1 MHVKTRYILMTTS
14 ALVAAIGAASV
25 PVAAGAADAAA
36 ATGAAEGT
44 TIGEVVVTAE
54 RFKSTVQTTP
64 VAVSAFSPVMLQERQ
79 VISVQQFSS
88 QIPGLVITPATGTS
102 TSARIVLRGAGQ
114 ENSGINFDPAV
125 GIYIDGVYQPRIT
138 GAFFDFFDI
147 DRVEVLRGPQ
157 GTLYGR
163 NSSGGAIKIETKRP
177 SYAWHWGGDI
187 AFGEHSLAEARA
199 FVTGPIVEDQVAF
212 SLSGVSRKRDGF
224 LTAPSYYG
232 RKVNDKDSQAF
243 RAKLLF
249 NPIEKLEI
257 QLSGDYQQDH
267 SDPGIGVPLQ
277 APIGVDTQYATG
289 AGRDLTRTELFG
301 PTFAKLQSVGGSLN
315 ASYQF
320 TPELTLLSITGYRN
334 LRASQQAPLW
344 PTLAAQTSGNG
355 ALNIGTVNR
364 FRDHNFSQEFNL
376 TWVTD
381 KFKGVI
387 GAYYFDEKGEG
398 EQFPP
403 YSAITFQYRGT
414 RATAIFG
421 QLTYN
426 ITEQLSITGGAR
438 ATREEAKFTQF
449 YPAQLAF
456 PQSDEKTFKG
466 TSPKVAVNWQPT
478 PNLLTYVSFT
488 KGFKSGGFN
497 PVPPNTNIGVIGV
510 KGSPTPYGEEKVDSY
525 EAGFKFTTDDHRA
538 RINVAIFEAKY
549 KGLQLPVFFPGTS
562 NSYTSNAS
570 DATIKGIE
578 LEPTWQVTDNLQLY
592 GIMAF
597 QKGKYT
603 SPFVCSD
610 QFGVFQNCDDRKIK
624 GLIPSKVVVGATFS
638 PELSIPGQI
647 KIAADVDYTDNYYN
661 NVSNTG
667 PLVQTPETTLF
678 NGSIAWKAP
687 GGNWS
692 VALEGRNIFNKHY
705 VLAGLQLASP
715 VRPTVTGYPGDPRI
729 IDIRLSADF

>member
-1 MHVKTRYILMTTS
+1 LNVKRRYILLTTS

-25 PVAAGAADAAA
+25 PVAALAADAEAA
-36 ATGAAEGT
+36 T

-114 ENSGINFDPAV
+114 ENSGINFDPGV
-125 GIYIDGVYQPRIT
+125 GVYIDGVYQPRIT

-163 NSSGGAIKIETKRP
+163 NTSGGAIKIETKRP
-177 SYAWHWGGDI
+177 TYDWHYGGDI
-187 AFGEHSLAEARA
+187 AFGEWSLAEGRA
-199 FVTGPIVEDQVAF
+199 YVSGPIVADQVAF

-224 LTAPSYYG
+224 LTAPAYG
-232 RKVNDKDSQAF
+232 HDVNNKDAQAV
-243 RAKLLF
+243 RGKLLF
-249 NPIEKLEI
+249 NPTEKFEI
-257 QLSGDYQQDH
+257 QVAADYQQDR

-301 PTFAKLQSVGGSLN
+301 PTFAKLQSVGGSIN
-315 ASYQF
+315 ASYQI
-320 TPELTLLSITGYRN
+320 TPEVALVSITGYRN

-364 FRDHNFSQEFNL
+364 FRDHNFSQEFNA
-376 TWVTD
+376 TVSMD
-381 KFKGVI
+381 RVRGVV
-387 GAYYFDEKGEG
+387 GLYYFDEKGEG
-398 EQFPP
+398 ETFPP
-403 YSAITFQYRGT
+403 YSAITYQYRGT
-414 RATAIFG
+414 RAEAIFG
-421 QLTYN
+421 QITYD
-426 ITEQLSITGGAR
+426 ITKEFSVTAGAR
-438 ATREEAKFTQF
+438 ATHEEAKFTQF

-456 PQSDEKTFKG
+456 PQSDKKTFKG
-466 TSPKVAVNWQPT
+466 TSPKFAVNWQPN
-478 PNLLTYVSFT
+478 PNLLAYISYT

-538 RINVAIFEAKY
+538 RINIAVFEARY
-549 KGLQLPVFFPGTS
+549 NGLQLPVFFPGTS

-570 DATIKGIE
+570 NATIKGVE
-578 LEPTWQVTDNLQLY
+578 VEPTWQVTDFMQLY
-592 GIMAF
+592 AVMAF
-597 QKGKYT
+597 QTGKYT

-624 GLIPSKVVVGATFS
+624 GLIPTKVVVGGTLS
-638 PELSIPGQI
+638 PDLGIPGQI
-647 KIAADVDYTDNYYN
+647 KIAADVDYTDSYYN

-687 GGNWS
+687 DGNWS
-692 VALEGRNIFNKHY
+692 VALEGRNLFNKHY
-705 VLAGLQLASP
+705 VLAGLQLANP
-715 VRPTVTGYPGDPRI
+715 VRPTVTGYPGDPRVV
-729 IDIRLSADF
+729 DIRLSANF